1 MITEMTHRLFGKI
14 TYDNNT
20 GKITVEKPNLKER
33 LTWLMAPEQADMFE
47 GYHPDKF
54 YHALELGGISIGIT
68 EYERH
73 GEENIPPGAVM

>member
-20 GKITVEKPNLKER
+20 GEITVEHPNLQER

-47 GYHPDKF
+47 GYYPDKF
-54 YHALELGGISIGIT
+54 YHALQLGAISVGIT
-68 EYERH
+68 EYHRR
-73 GEENIPPGAVM
+73 GGENIPDGAVM